1 MSRAHRDERS
11 HLLHTGPMR
20 LVPGQN
26 SESYRVQCKLQLC
39 QIPTKSPWVL
49 PKTSLCLELLTFIKY
64 VLLRYLT
71 VTDMVT
77 FLTFLKKIKH
87 QKCYFCLDKHHY
99 GIFVTTQTA
108 ELVGTFS
115 GNRERGFVQ
124 SHTSYKENY

>member
-11 HLLHTGPMR
+11 HLLHTGPR
-20 LVPGQN
+20 SHLLHTGQN

-71 VTDMVT
+71 MGSYRHGYV
-77 FLTFLKKIKH
+77 FNFPKKK
-87 QKCYFCLDKHHY
+87 
-99 GIFVTTQTA
+99 
-108 ELVGTFS
+108 
-115 GNRERGFVQ
+115 
-124 SHTSYKENY
+124 